1 MEQSI
6 ALQVNSALK
15 TFGGKEHRL
24 FLPRFRKNGN
34 GHAPNGKVT
43 AVNHVSFE
51 VERGEIF
58 GILGPNGN
66 GKSTL
71 IRVIAT
77 LHVPDGGNI
86 TVFGHDVERE
96 AHKVQTSIN
105 CVSVEA
111 SFFKKLSPMENL
123 MYGARL
129 YGVDIREAKI
139 SVREILLRLGLQEAS
154 I

>member
-1 MEQSI
+1 MKENKMEQSI

-34 GHAPNGKVT
+34 GYASNG
-43 AVNHVSFE
+43 S
-51 VERGEIF
+51 
-58 GILGPNGN
+58 